1 MGETIN
7 FYGSLVALA
16 GSLAFIG
23 AYTIMPYITGRARWW
38 SSRIGRLFVTKALA
52 IAGLMVIAVVF
63 YTTDID
69 AEWIRGVRG
78 VFSGVIGVMMF
89 YQTRLVIKIQNERED
104 EPQ

>member
-7 FYGSLVALA
+7 FYGSLLALA
-16 GSLAFIG
+16 GCLAFVG
-23 AYTIMPYITGRARWW
+23 VYTVMPYLTGRKRWW
-38 SSRIGRLFVTKALA
+38 YSRIGRMFVTKALA
-52 IAGLMVIAVVF
+52 LAGLMAIVILF
-63 YTTDID
+63 YVTNID

-104 EPQ
+104 EPR